1 MKLYTY
7 EKAKRAIQD
16 RLVECS
22 LDIEGIVDDMDDDA
36 QQQLTSIVDVFVE
49 SHLKLAYTQL
59 TEMSK

>member
-36 QQQLTSIVDVFVE
+36 QLQLTSIVDVFVE